1 MTGVEPWWPSGDPAE
16 HLSAMLK
23 TFDWRDLRNGG
34 SLHPELAARIRTAA
48 QWMVEGRTANPLE
61 YGVGEDIEG
70 LTLLD
75 VGRAVLAWVTDPTD
89 PALIDAVLLAARSCE
104 VFGDLLLG
112 DSDDE

>member
-1 MTGVEPWWPSGDPAE
+1 VTGVEPWWPSGDPAE

-23 TFDWRDLRNGG
+23 TVDWRGLRAGEP
-34 SLHPELAARIRTAA
+34 LHPELAARIRETSL
-48 QWMVEGRTANPLE
+48 WVVEGRTENPLR

-104 VFGDLLLG
+104 VFGDLLL
-112 DSDDE
+112 DDE